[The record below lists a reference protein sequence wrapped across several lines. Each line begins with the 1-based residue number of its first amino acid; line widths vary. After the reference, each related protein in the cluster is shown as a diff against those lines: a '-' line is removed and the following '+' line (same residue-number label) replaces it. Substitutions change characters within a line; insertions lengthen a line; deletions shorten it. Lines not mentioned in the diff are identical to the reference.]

1 MAAADQPLE
10 AIPFVVDSSAAQ
22 SQIDFDI
29 EFFRHVLR
37 RNQHNV
43 DVLRRQVELL
53 ARTGQYEEA
62 LRLDFRLVQLR
73 PDDVIARYNLA
84 CTLSMVG
91 DVEEAL
97 TVLDQALGLGY
108 ADLAHLETD
117 PDLESVREL
126 DGYQMVLAKHGHI
139 VEF

>member
-1 MAAADQPLE
+1 MAAADQPVE
-10 AIPFVVDSSAAQ
+10 TIPFVVDQ
-22 SQIDFDI
+22 SDSQNQIEFDI

-37 RNQHNV
+37 RNENNV

-53 ARTGQYEEA
+53 ARSGQYAEA

-97 TVLDQALGLGY
+97 SVLDQALALGY
-108 ADLAHLETD
+108 GDMGHLESD
-117 PDLESVREL
+117 PDLEPVRRL